1 MQKRTN
7 IMRNQKYYCKLSANS
22 LSMIKSKQF
31 KINCI
36 EDISIKS
43 DAKKIKFYQVLKTFL
58 LGLANPFAM
67 ITKQQIRINYIE
79 EISM

>member
-1 MQKRTN
+1 
-7 IMRNQKYYCKLSANS
+7 MRNQKYYCKLSANS

-58 LGLANPFAM
+58 LGFFQFSGHNHK
-67 ITKQQIRINYIE
+67 TTN
-79 EISM
+79 